1 MTCEIT
7 RNRKLW
13 ELLMLDVWTNTCNWL
28 WRENN
33 FKSKIYRIFYSVT
46 WR

>member
-13 ELLMLDVWTNTCNWL
+13 ELLMLDVWTNKWL

-33 FKSKIYRIFYSVT
+33 CKSKIYRIF
-46 WR
+46 